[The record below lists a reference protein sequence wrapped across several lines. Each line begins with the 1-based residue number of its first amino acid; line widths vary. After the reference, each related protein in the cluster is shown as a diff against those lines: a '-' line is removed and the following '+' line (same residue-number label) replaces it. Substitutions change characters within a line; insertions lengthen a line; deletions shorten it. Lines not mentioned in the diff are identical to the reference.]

1 MSDEPEV
8 STDLAALMLA
18 EERVALW
25 LLTGAPAKPGAI
37 TIAEI
42 TAGENVSNR
51 VFADGTYI
59 RATNSDAINR
69 PLLSGGN
76 SSGVGASQYEGQ
88 LDIARYLDSNGHAI
102 EDEDLLWDAART
114 KGTTLW
120 FAKRVGPKWDAA
132 PSAGDEVSVFKVT
145 TDNPQDP
152 QTFSDY
158 IEKIV
163 PIPVSDA
170 WLDQV
175 LVAP

>member
-76 SSGVGASQYEGQ
+76 SSGVGAS
-88 LDIARYLDSNGHAI
+88 SM
-102 EDEDLLWDAART
+102 
-114 KGTTLW
+114 KGSWTLPATW
-120 FAKRVGPKWDAA
+120 TSMVTPSRMRIYFGMRRALRALRSGSRSGLVRSGMQRRQRVTR
-132 PSAGDEVSVFKVT
+132 SA
-145 TDNPQDP
+145 
-152 QTFSDY
+152 FSR
-158 IEKIV
+158 
-163 PIPVSDA
+163 
-170 WLDQV
+170 
-175 LVAP
+175 